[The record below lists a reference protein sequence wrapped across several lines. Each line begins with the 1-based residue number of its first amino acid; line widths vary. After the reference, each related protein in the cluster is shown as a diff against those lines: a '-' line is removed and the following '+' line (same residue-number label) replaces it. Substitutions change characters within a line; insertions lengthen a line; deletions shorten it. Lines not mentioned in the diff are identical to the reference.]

1 MKGIYRVNI
10 FFEEG
15 NMIDASIRDNNT
27 RNISMTQRGGRKK
40 KKRHRTNLKR
50 ILNGYRSIKI
60 KPLSLKL
67 YEQQRNKIDPILK
80 NKKNDIRKK
89 KKKSKIE
96 GYSIRRAIPVFTY
109 LRAVCFFSF
118 FSFFFCFF

>member
-89 KKKSKIE
+89 KKAK
-96 GYSIRRAIPVFTY
+96 
-109 LRAVCFFSF
+109 
-118 FSFFFCFF
+118 

>member
-1 MKGIYRVNI
+1 
-10 FFEEG
+10 
-15 NMIDASIRDNNT
+15 MIDASIRDNNT

-67 YEQQRNKIDPILK
+67 YEQQRNNIQYKIDPILK

-89 KKKSKIE
+89 KKKKSKI
-96 GYSIRRAIPVFTY
+96 
-109 LRAVCFFSF
+109 
-118 FSFFFCFF
+118 